1 MTKTK
6 NQIILLTGG
15 SAGIGKSA
23 AILLSG
29 KGNVVFSASRHISNN
44 LISENNSG
52 KIIPVSMDVNSE
64 SQTAAIVERIVAEY
78 GRLDAVICNAGNGI
92 AGSVEDTSDSEARY
106 QFETNFFGVCKTIRA
121 CLPQF
126 RKQHHGK
133 IIVTSSVA
141 GIVPIPFQAY
151 YSAVKSALL
160 TFVQA
165 LSMEVKIFGIQCCVI
180 LPGDTK
186 TNFTSTRKFTETSVA
201 ETSVYLAKMKAS
213 VAKMERD
220 EQNGMSPQSV
230 AKHIVKQIYKQKMN
244 PIVVPG
250 LQYKLIYWIYY
261 LIPVRLR
268 LLIVGLLY

>member
-1 MTKTK
+1 MIKTK
-6 NQIILLTGG
+6 NKIILLTGG

-23 AILLSG
+23 AALLSC
-29 KGNVVFSASRHISNN
+29 KGNVVFSASRHVSNN
-44 LISENNSG
+44 FISENNSG

-64 SQTAAIVERIVAEY
+64 EQIDTVVARIVAEY

-92 AGSVEDTSDSEARY
+92 AGSIEDTADSEARY

-126 RKQHHGK
+126 RKQRYGK

-141 GIVPIPFQAY
+141 GVVPIPFQAY
-151 YSAVKSALL
+151 YSAVKAALL

-165 LSMEVKIFGIQCCVI
+165 LSLEVKIFGIQCCVI

-186 TNFTSTRKFTETSVA
+186 TNFTSARKFTENSIS
-201 ETSVYLAKMKAS
+201 ETSVYLEKMKAS
-213 VAKMERD
+213 VGKMERD

-230 AKHIVKQIYKQKMN
+230 AKHIVKQIHKQKMN

-250 LQYKLIYWIYY
+250 LQYKLIYWVFY
-261 LIPVRLR
+261 LLPVRVR
-268 LLIVGLLY
+268 LWIVGFLY